1 MGVSRACSWE
11 EGRLRGQGR
20 VRGWPRLTPGRERTD
35 GGCPRLPR
43 RPGTNPGR
51 GRARALRRLTALPVT
66 SVEAASRLG
75 QPTLGIGGAPWEL
88 GLECPVICLEGHMW
102 RDVGMVLEPS
112 ALGRHLQSSKRQ
124 TRAQQRCVGP
134 PVCPLPRWLN
144 SGLRELPGDSMGL

>member
-1 MGVSRACSWE
+1 MVAA
-11 EGRLRGQGR
+11 
-20 VRGWPRLTPGRERTD
+20 PGF
-35 GGCPRLPR
+35 
-43 RPGTNPGR
+43 PG
-51 GRARALRRLTALPVT
+51 GRARIQAEAALRRLTALPVT

-75 QPTLGIGGAPWEL
+75 QPALGIGGAPWEL